1 MGVPE
6 SRSSDLAAPPFHRA
20 GTQADGGAT
29 DARSGIAERSAR
41 QGTMRGIVLL
51 VYREVA
57 GERDWIR
64 LTAIEHPDGRRVT
77 VTLHKSSNT
86 FPPKT
91 LKSMFLQACWAERRS
106 DTPEA
111 ETLVAAVLSRKKAVQ
126 PEGAYGE

>member
-1 MGVPE
+1 
-6 SRSSDLAAPPFHRA
+6 
-20 GTQADGGAT
+20 
-29 DARSGIAERSAR
+29 
-41 QGTMRGIVLL
+41 MRVVFAFFVNTLFNFAIGLL
-51 VYREVA
+51 VAKFLGPEQFGQFALALAVGMVIQTA
-57 GERDWIR
+57 AFDWIR

-86 FPPKT
+86 FPQKT
-91 LKSMFLQACWAERRS
+91 LTSMFLQACWAERRS